1 MAGGT
6 STELGVGR
14 ILAGVIQFSKK
25 LSDVNP
31 SESASRTS
39 DDQGLWLAVK
49 TLAKLQIQFPHG
61 FRIYIQPAA
70 RAVGQDTIEFS
81 SF

>member
-1 MAGGT
+1 MEIQSIKNRFGIIGNSPALNFALQVAGGT

-39 DDQGLWLAVK
+39 DDQGL
-49 TLAKLQIQFPHG
+49 
-61 FRIYIQPAA
+61 
-70 RAVGQDTIEFS
+70 
-81 SF
+81 